1 MPNLI
6 NLPGEVTVTPEELV
20 AKIRKSVIDEN
31 QVLYRNLFE
40 NTPIKSAT
48 DPYWLKAKILFE
60 FLNHD
65 QRDIFF
71 QVIRQT
77 SIDTAS
83 NLLGIIDGVNSIDD
97 VSGDFL
103 LTYDGG
109 DEPLNGDLQSIFLAE
124 EAESPR

>member
-31 QVLYRNLFE
+31 QVLYRSLFE

-71 QVIRQT
+71 R
-77 SIDTAS
+77 
-83 NLLGIIDGVNSIDD
+83 
-97 VSGDFL
+97 
-103 LTYDGG
+103 
-109 DEPLNGDLQSIFLAE
+109 
-124 EAESPR
+124 

>member
-6 NLPGEVTVTPEELV
+6 NLPGEVTVTPEEFV

-83 NLLGIIDGVNSIDD
+83 NLLGIIDGVNSLDD

>member
-60 FLNHD
+60 FLHHD